1 LLTTF
6 ITVQL
11 RSREPLVDVRLFGQ
25 RAFLG
30 DVLTLFATQ
39 FSMLAMTLFGSLY
52 AQNLLGYSPVKSG
65 LTSMA
70 MIVPLMVAA
79 QIAGRWYD
87 KSGVR
92 PPLLTGLALATVGTV
107 AWVTVLPH
115 LDYVSKIPGMAL
127 TGFGLGLVFS
137 PVNTD
142 ALSRVAASA
151 RPQASGIIQ
160 TVRQLGGTLGVAVI
174 GAVILAHEH
183 PQASLAAARSNVAHA
198 MVPGFWIAAGIF
210 AIGLVAEYLLLS
222 RDRAR
227 S

>member
-127 TGFGLGLVFS
+127 TGFGLGGVL
-137 PVNTD
+137 TGQHRRTM
-142 ALSRVAASA
+142 SRSSV
-151 RPQASGIIQ
+151 
-160 TVRQLGGTLGVAVI
+160 GT
-174 GAVILAHEH
+174 
-183 PQASLAAARSNVAHA
+183 
-198 MVPGFWIAAGIF
+198 AAGLRNHPDRPP
-210 AIGLVAEYLLLS
+210 ARRHPRRRCHRRGHPGSRAPAGKPRGSQVQRRS
-222 RDRAR
+222 RDGAR
-227 S
+227 LLDRRRHVCHRSGG